1 MGAQVRSLRLPG
13 RPEQVR
19 TARRFV
25 SDVLGTAHA
34 HRDAAV
40 LLVSETATN
49 AVEHSGSGGPGGHFI
64 VTVSNTDT
72 WARVVVADEGSA
84 SVPCFCRVGVEST
97 EGRGSELLDGCASR
111 WGFTREPEGTR
122 VWFDVGAE
130 PVERSDQHGCL
141 SLPGRAGAMAGG
153 APGILGS

>member
-1 MGAQVRSLRLPG
+1 MGAQVRRLRLPG

-25 SDVLGTAHA
+25 ADALGAAHV

-49 AVEHSGSGGPGGHFI
+49 AVEHSGSGGPGGHFV
-64 VTVSNTDT
+64 VTVSHTDA
-72 WARVVVADEGSA
+72 WARVVVADEGST
-84 SVPCFCRVGVEST
+84 SIPCFCRVSVEST

-111 WGFTREPEGTR
+111 WGFTRGPEGSH
-122 VWFDVGAE
+122 VWFDVGTE
-130 PVERSDQHGCL
+130 PSETGRHP
-141 SLPGRAGAMAGG
+141 LPGRAEAVAGG
-153 APGILGS
+153 APGILEP

>member
-25 SDVLGTAHA
+25 ADALGGAHA
-34 HRDAAV
+34 HRDEAV

-49 AVEHSGSGGPGGHFI
+49 AVEHSGSGDPGGHFV
-64 VTVSNTDT
+64 VTVRNTDS
-72 WARVVVADEGSA
+72 WARIVVTDEGSPDT
-84 SVPCFCRVGVEST
+84 PCFCRVGAEST

-111 WGFTREPEGTR
+111 WGFIRGPEGTR

-130 PVERSDQHGCL
+130 PADQ
-141 SLPGRAGAMAGG
+141 AGPCGPARVGAGFG
-153 APGILGS
+153 PAPGILGS